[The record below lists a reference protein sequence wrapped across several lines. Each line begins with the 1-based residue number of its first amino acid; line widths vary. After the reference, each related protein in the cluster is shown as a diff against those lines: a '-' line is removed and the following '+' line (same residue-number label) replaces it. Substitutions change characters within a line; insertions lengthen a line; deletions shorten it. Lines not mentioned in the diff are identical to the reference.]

1 MKYFVCYNEIFSND
15 DLNKRE
21 VIRTEAYNLT
31 IKFLTRKQIEGNFI
45 CDEFNQLKS
54 FFESKDFTNIYFLSP
69 YIINQN
75 QLVKDMMKI
84 VTSSGET
91 NVFIKLFQQIKDEVN
106 QIKAGS
112 IITSNKYVKVNTAD
126 EYLEKYLENPES
138 RVVLD
143 LQDKE
148 EIDILNNN
156 LIEGVKSEDINLS
169 TLYVK
174 LESKKVNNEESLLK
188 LIDILNNLNSSS
200 PIVFNQLAELY
211 QNKYYTKEDKY
222 TKIINCY
229 LKSAIKDN
237 GHANYMLGFIHFT
250 GQGVQKDERLAL
262 EYFQKA
268 ADANDPDAISGL
280 GIYYLTHN
288 NKQKAKEYLSKSAS
302 MLDYKALL
310 LLDTDFYRQ

>member
-45 CDEFNQLKS
+45 CDEFNQLKA

-75 QLVKDMMKI
+75 QIVKDMMKI

-91 NVFIKLFQQIKDEVN
+91 NVFNKLFQQIKDEVT

-112 IITSNKYVKVNTAD
+112 IITSNKYLKVNTAD

-138 RVVLD
+138 RTILD
-143 LQDKE
+143 LQDKD
-148 EIDILNNN
+148 EIEVLNDN
-156 LIEGVKSEDINLS
+156 LIEGVKNKDVNLS
-169 TLYVK
+169 VLYTK
-174 LESKKVNNEESLLK
+174 TESKKINNQESLLK
-188 LIDILNNLNSSS
+188 LIDILNNLNSDS
-200 PIVFNQLAELY
+200 PLVYNQLAELY
-211 QNKYYTKEDKY
+211 QNKYYTNEDK
-222 TKIINCY
+222 TEKIISCY
-229 LKSAIKDN
+229 SYSASKNN
-237 GHANYMLGFIHFT
+237 GHANYMLGFIYFT
-250 GQGVQKDERLAL
+250 GQGINKDENLAL
-262 EYFQKA
+262 SYFEKA
-268 ADANDPDAISGL
+268 ANENDPDAISGL

-288 NKQKAKEYLSKSAS
+288 DKAKAKEYLSKSAS